1 MKEQL
6 LIRLGSQHQ
15 DKIHWLIWSGQENEI
30 IASGELSGADELV
43 TLSEKSMQR
52 EVVVLVPG
60 CDTAIKSLM
69 VPGKSQKAV
78 KLAAPY
84 MLEDELA
91 QDVDELFFAY
101 ASQKSDIEDHNCFLV
116 AVERTQMQLWLQW
129 LADASIKA
137 KSMLP
142 EVLLMPLKDNG
153 TSIVR
158 LDQQLVVRTGPW
170 QGFVV
175 DLAFCSEIVKSL
187 QTSSDSDQGQVIY
200 SYSPLPEQ
208 LADLAVENQ
217 PEELPLA
224 IYAMQ
229 LTNTKFNLLQG
240 EFQINEKRSPVL
252 IHWSR
257 VAVVA
262 GVALLLSFAMKG
274 AQLMQINQQQKAVE
288 QEIISVY
295 KKAFPQTK
303 RVRVSTIKSQLKSKL
318 QQVGSAD
325 SESGFLPMLT
335 KVQPAFVKVPEL
347 KPESIKFDAK
357 RQELR
362 MQASAND
369 YQAFDKFKNEIEK
382 MNLTVN
388 QGAQR
393 NQGDSVSGSLSITA
407 KGGR

>member
-1 MKEQL
+1 MKEKL
-6 LIRLGSQHQ
+6 LIRLGSQYQ
-15 DKIHWLIWSGQENEI
+15 DKIHWLIWAGQENEI
-30 IASGELSGADELV
+30 IASGELPSANELV
-43 TLSEKSMQR
+43 TLSEKSKQR
-52 EVVVLVPG
+52 DVVVLVPG
-60 CDTAIKSLM
+60 CDVAIKSLT

-101 ASQKSDIEDHNCFLV
+101 ANQKSDIEDHNCFLV
-116 AVERTQMQLWLQW
+116 AVERSQMQQWLQW
-129 LADASIKA
+129 LTDANIKA
-137 KSMLP
+137 KFMLP
-142 EVLLMPLKDNG
+142 DLLLMPLKENG
-153 TSIVR
+153 ASVIR
-158 LDQQLVVRTGPW
+158 LDDQLVTRTGSW

-187 QTSSDSDQGQVIY
+187 KISDDGDQAQAIY

-208 LADLAVENQ
+208 LTDLPIEKQ

-224 IYAMQ
+224 LFASQ
-229 LTNTKFNLLQG
+229 LASTKFNMLQG

-257 VAVVA
+257 VAMVA
-262 GVALLLSFAMKG
+262 GLALLLSFAMKG
-274 AQLMQINQQQKAVE
+274 AQLMQVNQQQKAVE

-318 QQVGSAD
+318 QQVGSTD
-325 SESGFLPMLT
+325 SESGFLPMLA

-362 MQASAND
+362 MQAVAND

-382 MNLTVN
+382 MRLTVN

-407 KGGR
+407 RGGR